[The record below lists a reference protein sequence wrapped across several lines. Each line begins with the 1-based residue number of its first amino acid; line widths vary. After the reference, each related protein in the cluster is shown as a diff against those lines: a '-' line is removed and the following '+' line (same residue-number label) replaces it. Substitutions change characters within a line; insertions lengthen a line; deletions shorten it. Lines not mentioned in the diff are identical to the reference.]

1 MKSGWQK
8 TKGQLN
14 QGWVLFSILAVRLSI
29 ILRAVLPAGQF
40 R

>member
-8 TKGQLN
+8 TKGQLI

-29 ILRAVLPAGQF
+29 ILRAIPPLWQS